1 MLKNISSMNYFWY
14 YNKLS
19 LSDRNYN
26 ILLIYMTMWQWTMTC
41 VTLCH
46 TLLFN
51 SEKGKNKTKLK
62 NKNKREKN
70 EITKFPLVNS
80 NMEKR
85 ILPIPWLR
93 ILVKFYL
100 INLVQWLGDTLNLF
114 YYSIA
119 NVLSKRKYWTF
130 CLFILMLWSAQHLQ

>member
-1 MLKNISSMNYFWY
+1 
-14 YNKLS
+14 
-19 LSDRNYN
+19 
-26 ILLIYMTMWQWTMTC
+26 MTC

-80 NMEKR
+80 NMEKKNSANT
-85 ILPIPWLR
+85 LT
-93 ILVKFYL
+93 KS
-100 INLVQWLGDTLNLF
+100 LGQVLF
-114 YYSIA
+114 
-119 NVLSKRKYWTF
+119 N
-130 CLFILMLWSAQHLQ
+130 